1 MNVFMNKL
9 VYTYVHAALYYKT
22 CIYEKTRM
30 YKHIYACVYI
40 CMYILVL
47 CIQAHL
53 NIKEKRHVHKQSL
66 FKLVIS
72 VSGRPSCYKQSVPR
86 SRTHYLSL
94 LLLSRIIKI
103 IINFR
108 GR

>member
-1 MNVFMNKL
+1 MFMNKL

-22 CIYEKTRM
+22 CIYEKTHM

-72 VSGRPSCYKQSVPR
+72 LFQEDHHVTNNRFQEAG
-86 SRTHYLSL
+86 H
-94 LLLSRIIKI
+94 IIY
-103 IINFR
+103 R
-108 GR
+108 YYYYQE